1 MRQLNFFEE
10 TVPQMTDEQFKEQFH
25 LSRATVAEVMDVIGE
40 REENPVTGL
49 PPTDRKKQVLLTL
62 WYLGSMVSFRKVAML
77 FGLALSTAWSHVAEV
92 ATLLVNLKGDY
103 IKMPRIKAALD
114 DTRKVFERLKDWTV
128 LWFRRWMSYP
138 HMPTSP

>member
-10 TVPQMTDEQFKEQFH
+10 TVPQMTDEQLKEQFR

-40 REENPVTGL
+40 REENPMTGL

-62 WYLGSMVSFRKVAML
+62 WYLGSLVSFRRVAML
-77 FGLALSTAWSHVAEV
+77 FGLALSTAWSYVDEV
-92 ATLLVNLKGDY
+92 VTLLVDLKGDF
-103 IKMPRIKAALD
+103 IKISRIKAALD
-114 DTRKVFERLKDWTV
+114 DTSKEFERLKDWTV

-138 HMPTSP
+138 HVPTSP